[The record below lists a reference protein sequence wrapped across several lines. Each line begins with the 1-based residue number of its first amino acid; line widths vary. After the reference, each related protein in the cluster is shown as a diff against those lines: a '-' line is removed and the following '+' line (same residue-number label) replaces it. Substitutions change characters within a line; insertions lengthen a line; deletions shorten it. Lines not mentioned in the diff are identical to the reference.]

1 MRTRNYIDQAAD
13 ALVNAYASINRPGVN
28 FMDLL
33 VDKGLLPSEPVRTGA
48 VEKSIRGLFG
58 AVGMLA
64 DKTGAAWAAMDR
76 GEVTYFDL
84 LETRGLLPASYPV
97 DGLTL
102 VFANDNTI
110 TQRTG
115 GGDRGVAA

>member
-1 MRTRNYIDQAAD
+1 MKTRNYINQAAD
-13 ALVNAYASINRPGVN
+13 ALIAAYAYLDRPGVN

-33 VDKGLLPSEPVRTGA
+33 ADKGLLPSEPVREGV

-58 AVGMLA
+58 AVSSLA
-64 DKTGAAWAAMDR
+64 AQAGDALATVDR

-84 LETRGLLPASYPV
+84 LQSRGLLPAYSA

-110 TQRTG
+110 TSG
-115 GGDRGVAA
+115 SGGDGRNVAA